1 MTSAV
6 NIKKNCNYQK
16 KKKQTIINDPH
27 KSKNNYFI
35 LSLNNN

>member
-6 NIKKNCNYQK
+6 NKKNCNYQQK
-16 KKKQTIINDPH
+16 KTIINDPH